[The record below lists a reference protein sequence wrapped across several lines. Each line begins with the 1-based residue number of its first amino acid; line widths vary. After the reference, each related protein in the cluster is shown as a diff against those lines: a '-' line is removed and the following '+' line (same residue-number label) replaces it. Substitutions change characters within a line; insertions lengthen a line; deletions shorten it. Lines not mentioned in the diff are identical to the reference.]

1 MRPVDNTDLLSG
13 FSEKVRSNNVFGL
26 RVATGLGF
34 TFVPAF
40 GLLDYVLAPGDYQTL
55 WIFRGVATI
64 ASLLIFLATFSN
76 FGRKHVNP
84 MSTIAVLIVSSS
96 IAAMI
101 RFLGGYEST
110 YYAGLILLIIVAG
123 VLFSWT
129 FFQSALTNFLIVMLF
144 LIPVAI
150 FDRIENISVFVS
162 NSFFLVT
169 TGIVIVIGQAFNYR
183 LKFREYLNSQL
194 ILQAKVDLEKAHE
207 QLKQL
212 DRFMGQVFAN
222 ITHELKTPLNMI
234 LSPLELIL
242 DGDLGRITSQQKG
255 TFQSMFRSGM
265 KLLKLIMDIL
275 DLSKVQDSR
284 IFLKVF
290 ERDLVEYLRGLVAQ
304 VELLAERKEIKLTF
318 ESNVEST
325 LVWCDIE
332 RLERVFINLLSNAAK
347 FTPLGGNI
355 QMKLTDEGDTVLVQ
369 VVDDGPGF
377 PSDQAE
383 RVFERFFQTD
393 MGSARKFGGTGIGL
407 SLALEL
413 VELHGGK
420 IWAQSEEGEGATFSV
435 RLIKDQEHFNPEI
448 LDRRA
453 MKQDVVKGKREG
465 DRGIMD
471 WSSQLTARDEFRM
484 LDIAEATDR
493 RIVERDMDEDRREHK
508 VLVVDDT
515 PDIIR
520 VVHLALHQH
529 FKVLAAE
536 DGLKGYDLAT
546 AESPDLI
553 ITDLMMP
560 GIDGLE
566 LTTRLRDDKRT
577 KHTPIIM
584 LTARGDLDDRVAGI
598 ETGVNTYLTKPFSP
612 RELVSCVHGLLDIK
626 ETTADLV
633 LDQKMDS
640 LEDFS
645 SGMAHE
651 IRNPLNY
658 IKNAVAVI
666 KGDTDKVV
674 ELLARTGDEE
684 PAGDDKEQL
693 DKLTTRIEKMF
704 GTAEAGIK
712 RITGTVELMSSY
724 ARQGFERTV
733 RPHDM
738 FAAVSDVVNVVLPAT
753 GRTVEITSEFD
764 GPGRVNCVPEEFNQ
778 VLTNLIQNAI
788 EAVPDETGRIVIRG
802 WNQDGMVHL
811 SVKDNGT
818 GMNPETRERIFN
830 PYFSTKGPGRGMG
843 MGLTITHRVVR
854 SLGGDIRVESTEG
867 AGTEFIVS
875 IPASEPDAETEQ

>member
-1 MRPVDNTDLLSG
+1 MAATRAFVVAWSLFLLAAVKTSLFARYWGFFTSTHAVVLSG
-13 FSEKVRSNNVFGL
+13 GIIVMVGAL
-26 RVATGLGF
+26 DGF
-34 TFVPAF
+34 T
-40 GLLDYVLAPGDYQTL
+40 T
-55 WIFRGVATI
+55 
-64 ASLLIFLATFSN
+64 S
-76 FGRKHVNP
+76 
-84 MSTIAVLIVSSS
+84 
-96 IAAMI
+96 
-101 RFLGGYEST
+101 
-110 YYAGLILLIIVAG
+110 YYAGINLTHVGVGLLFVWTWKQAALTYLPILIGYLVTCSLLADSVDDWIVG
-123 VLFSWT
+123 SPKLFFLFST
-129 FFQSALTNFLIVMLF
+129 AAVITAAHGFVRRSLHEQLSNQIALEQTKTN
-144 LIPVAI
+144 
-150 FDRIENISVFVS
+150 
-162 NSFFLVT
+162 
-169 TGIVIVIGQAFNYR
+169 
-183 LKFREYLNSQL
+183 
-194 ILQAKVDLEKAHE
+194 LEKAHD

-212 DRFMGQVFAN
+212 DRFKGQVFAN

-242 DGDLGRITSQQKG
+242 AEDLGRITSQQKG
-255 TFQSMFRSGM
+255 TFHSMFRSGM
-265 KLLKLIMDIL
+265 KLLKMIMDIL

-304 VELLAERKEIKLTF
+304 VELLAERKEIKLTL
-318 ESNVEST
+318 ESNVDTS
-325 LVWCDIE
+325 LVFCDIE

-355 QMKLTDEGDTVLVQ
+355 QMKLTDEGDTVLVE
-369 VVDDGPGF
+369 VIDDGPGF
-377 PSDQAE
+377 PAE
-383 RVFERFFQTD
+383 HADRVFERFFQTD
-393 MGSARKFGGTGIGL
+393 TGSARKFGGTGIGL

-420 IWAQSEEGEGATFSV
+420 IWAESEEGAGATFSV
-435 RLIKDQEHFNPEI
+435 RLIKDEDHFNPEI

-453 MKQDVVKGKREG
+453 MRQDVVKGKREG

-493 RIVERDMDEDRREHK
+493 RIVERDTDEDRREHT

-520 VVHLALHQH
+520 MVHLALHQH

-566 LTTRLRDDKRT
+566 LTTRLRKHKRT

-626 ETTADLV
+626 ESTADLV

-658 IKNAVAVI
+658 IKNAVAII
-666 KGDTDKVV
+666 KTDTDKVV
-674 ELLARTGDEE
+674 EILGQTGGRDQTEE
-684 PAGDDKEQL
+684 EKERL
-693 DKLTTRIEKMF
+693 DKLNTRMEKMF
-704 GTAEAGIK
+704 NTAEAGIK

-724 ARQGFERTV
+724 ARQGFERTI
-733 RPHDM
+733 RPHDL
-738 FAAVSDVVNVVLPAT
+738 FGAVADVVSVVLPAT
-753 GRTVEITSEFD
+753 GRAVDISTDFD
-764 GPGRVNCVPEEFNQ
+764 GQGHITCVPEEFNQ
-778 VLTNLIQNAI
+778 VLTNLVQNAI
-788 EAVPDETGRIVIRG
+788 EAVSNETGKVRIRG
-802 WNQDGMVHL
+802 WNADGMVYL
-811 SVKDNGT
+811 SVKDNGS
-818 GMNPETRERIFN
+818 GMSPEVRERIFN
-830 PYFSTKGPGRGMG
+830 PYFSAKGPGRGMG
-843 MGLTITHRVVR
+843 MGLTITHRVIH
-854 SLGGDIRVESTEG
+854 SMNGDIRVESTEG

-875 IPASEPDAETEQ
+875 IPATEPSTEQES